1 MAILSTYKNEL
12 GIAEL
17 VSRQWPEEKRER
29 LLKELE
35 AANNKNKA
43 EAALRQKRNLKLQR
57 DINET
62 ILKVQEIT
70 TLDNKD

>member
-12 GIAEL
+12 GIAKL
-17 VSRQWPEEKRER
+17 IAANWPAEQKER

-43 EAALRQKRNLKLQR
+43 EAALRQKRYLKLQR

-70 TLDNKD
+70 TLDKG